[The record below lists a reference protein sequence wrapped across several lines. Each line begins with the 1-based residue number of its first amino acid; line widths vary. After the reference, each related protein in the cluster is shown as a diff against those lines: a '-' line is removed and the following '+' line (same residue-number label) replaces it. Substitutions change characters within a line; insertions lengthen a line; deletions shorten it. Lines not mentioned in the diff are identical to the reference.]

1 LIKVIVMRK
10 PSLFIAF
17 GSLLVVAFLPRCGNG
32 TTDCTQTSTCPSDA
46 SDGPPALNCD
56 TAKDPKDQ
64 PGCLDDRVGV
74 FVDGANGKD
83 TNAGTKEAPF
93 QTIGKALATTGTL
106 TRVYV
111 CEGIYP
117 EDVAITPPVDGISVY
132 GGFKCIAWTYTGNQ
146 PQVGKTQIALKISGT
161 TKAFTIQ
168 DMLFHAADG
177 NAGSSTS
184 IGALVAN
191 ASGVVTFNRV
201 NIVAGVG
208 VTPADAAA
216 GSNFNASLLQSDASV
231 KGHDANGASGGAL
244 QTCGSVCTDTISAT
258 GGQGGAGGAGPGDGS
273 NGLPS
278 LGGGAKGVASASCG
292 SGGTGGDGSN
302 ATAVGADAVSPT
314 VLGAL
319 TDTGWAPGAAA
330 AGKNGAPGQG
340 GGGGAGQTD
349 TNTSGG
355 GGGGACG
362 GCGGGGG
369 GGGAGG
375 GGSIALAALNS
386 TINMTSSQLH
396 AGDAGNG
403 GKGAA
408 GQTGQ
413 LGGYKGNGVGN
424 GCSGGKGGN
433 GSAGGTGAGGV
444 GGISVALL
452 YKGTQPT
459 TDGNTSGQMV
469 VGKAGT
475 KGVGGKAG
483 SNDGIDGV
491 AQPFLAAP

>member
-1 LIKVIVMRK
+1 MRN
-10 PSLFIAF
+10 PSLFVLF
-17 GSLLVVAFLPRCGNG
+17 GSLVIVAFVPRCGNG

-46 SDGPPALNCD
+46 SDGPPPLNCD
-56 TAKDPKDQ
+56 TTKDPKDQ
-64 PGCLDDRVGV
+64 AGCIDNRVGV
-74 FVDGANGKD
+74 FVDAANGKD

-93 QTIGKALATTGTL
+93 QTIGKALTGVGAL

-111 CEGIYP
+111 CEGAYP
-117 EDVAITPPVDGISVY
+117 EDVAIAAPVDGISIY

-146 PQVGKTQIALKISGT
+146 PQVGKSQIALKISGT
-161 TKAFTIQ
+161 TKPFTIQ

-177 NAGSSTS
+177 TAQSPTS
-184 IGALVAN
+184 IGGLVAN
-191 ASGVVTFNRV
+191 VSGMVTMNRV
-201 NIVAGVG
+201 NFVAGVG
-208 VTPADAAA
+208 ANAADAAA
-216 GSNFNASLLQSDASV
+216 GSNYNSALLQSDASV
-231 KGHDANGASGGAL
+231 KGHDANGASGGTL
-244 QTCGSVCTDTISAT
+244 QTCGSVCTDTIAST

-273 NGLPS
+273 NGLPA
-278 LGGGAKGVASASCG
+278 LGGGAKGVASQSCG
-292 SGGTGGDGSN
+292 SGGTGGDGVS
-302 ATAVGADAVSPT
+302 ATTVGVDAVSPT
-314 VLGAL
+314 VTGAL
-319 TDTGWAPGAAA
+319 AETGWTPTVSA

-369 GGGAGG
+369 AGGNGGGA
-375 GGSIALAALNS
+375 SIALASFNS
-386 TINMTSSQLH
+386 SLTVNGSQLH

-444 GGISVALL
+444 GGISAAIL

-459 TDGNTSGQMV
+459 TDGTTTGQMV

-483 SNDGIDGV
+483 ANDGIDGV

>member
-1 LIKVIVMRK
+1 MRK

-17 GSLLVVAFLPRCGNG
+17 GSLVIVAVLPQCGNG

-56 TAKDPKDQ
+56 TTKDPKDQ

-83 TNAGTKEAPF
+83 SNAGTKEAPF
-93 QTIGKALATTGTL
+93 QTIGKALGSVGAL

-117 EDVAITPPVDGISVY
+117 EDVAITPPVDGISIY

-146 PQVGKTQIALKISGT
+146 PQVGKGQIALKISGT

-177 NAGSSTS
+177 NAGNATS

-191 ASGVVTFNRV
+191 AAGMVTLNRV
-201 NIVAGVG
+201 NLVAGVG
-208 VTPADAAA
+208 AAGSDAAA
-216 GSNFNASLLQSDASV
+216 GSNYSASLAQSDPSIQ
-231 KGHDANGASGGAL
+231 GHAASGITGGGPQACTGL
-244 QTCGSVCTDTISAT
+244 CTDTITSSGGSGGT
-258 GGQGGAGGAGPGDGS
+258 GGGGPGDGS
-273 NGLPS
+273 IGLPS
-278 LGGGAKGVASASCG
+278 LGGGQKGTGDPDFGG
-292 SGGTGGDGSN
+292 SGVCTNGSPGGN

-314 VLGAL
+314 ATGTL
-319 TDTGWAPGAAA
+319 TENGWTPTASA

-340 GGGGAGQTD
+340 GGGGGGGYNAA
-349 TNTSGG
+349 NTSGG

-369 GGGAGG
+369 GGGAAG
-375 GGSIALAALNS
+375 GGSIALASFNS
-386 TINMTSSQLH
+386 TVTMTSGQLH

-403 GKGAA
+403 GKGGA

-413 LGGYKGNGVGN
+413 LGGFGGTQTAP
-424 GCSGGKGGN
+424 GCAGGGGGN

-444 GGISVALL
+444 GGISVDVL
-452 YKGTQPT
+452 YKGTQPNVDGT
-459 TDGNTSGQMV
+459 TQGQMV

-475 KGVGGKAG
+475 AGVGGKAG
-483 SNDGIDGV
+483 TNDGIVGV